1 MLERLRAHDAA
12 PARGGAFSTPPEWFL
27 RFLHQKHAKKM
38 LGVAAAIIG
47 VLLIVGVSGARVARM
62 DIGHVGVVRN
72 GGPFDNRAIRQVIK
86 PGSALTWIGW
96 FSQTAHEYPASHV
109 TRLYT
114 VTSDPKRGARD
125 GSDVISLP
133 TKDGVQVG
141 IEAAVYYRFVGEK
154 HEQTLKRFDSS
165 VGTRRFR
172 TPSGELLYPW
182 QNDDGWNA
190 MVDSLFRPMLENEL
204 RKQIGSFRC
213 AELVTSCAL
222 VRGPAATG
230 VRSPS
235 ANLPRIQERIDTSLE
250 RDLTATLSQ
259 PYFWDI
265 RFRLARVTLPGNVQA
280 AVDDAQAKFAS
291 VNSARAEARQARYIN
306 ARNKL
311 LSETYNSSPALANI
325 EQIKALPRSATV
337 ILSTGGGNGNGP
349 SILAQPGGGGG
360 AAAGGGGGGGG

>member
-1 MLERLRAHDAA
+1 MQGRLRAHDAA
-12 PARGGAFSTPPEWFL
+12 AARAGAISTPPDWFL
-27 RFLHQKHAKKM
+27 RFLHQRHAKKM
-38 LGVAAAIIG
+38 LGVVAAIIG

-72 GGPFDNRAIRQVIK
+72 GGPFDNRAIRQVVK

-96 FSQTAHEYPASHV
+96 FSQSPHEYPAAHV

-125 GSDVISLP
+125 GADVITLP

-154 HEQTLKRFDSS
+154 NVETLKRFDSS

-172 TPSGELLYPW
+172 TTSGQELYPW
-182 QNDDGWNA
+182 QGDDGWNA
-190 MVDSLFRPMLENEL
+190 MIDAIFRPVLENEL

-250 RDLTATLSQ
+250 RDLTSTLSQ
-259 PYFWDI
+259 PYFWDF
-265 RFRLARVTLPGNVQA
+265 RVRLASVTLPGNVQT
-280 AVDDAQAKFAS
+280 AVDHAQAQFTA
-291 VNSARAEARQARYIN
+291 VNSARAEARQARYVN
-306 ARNKL
+306 ARNRL
-311 LSETYNSSPALANI
+311 LSQTYNKSPALANI
-325 EQIKALPRSATV
+325 ETIKALPPRATV
-337 ILSTGGGNGNGP
+337 ILSTGGGGGNGP

-360 AAAGGGGGGGG
+360 AAAPAAGAGN